1 VSSADRTWQT
11 ASTRALQPN
20 RWPSSSLTLQWPW
33 SLTLERTRAH
43 ACIPPLTSHPAPPP
57 PSRDA
62 WLRTPTL
69 LEHPP
74 TPTPPRPHPPTPTSL
89 RKKIAAQKKT
99 AAAKAAQDKADDAKG
114 LPKWN
119 LFRVL
124 PKQTAQ
130 NTRPIDG
137 SLRFPKPWGK
147 GFFD

>member
-1 VSSADRTWQT
+1 MAARKGKVNP
-11 ASTRALQPN
+11 ALFANGIDP
-20 RWPSSSLTLQWPW
+20 
-33 SLTLERTRAH
+33 
-43 ACIPPLTSHPAPPP
+43 
-57 PSRDA
+57 
-62 WLRTPTL
+62 
-69 LEHPP
+69 
-74 TPTPPRPHPPTPTSL
+74 
-89 RKKIAAQKKT
+89 KKIAAQKKT